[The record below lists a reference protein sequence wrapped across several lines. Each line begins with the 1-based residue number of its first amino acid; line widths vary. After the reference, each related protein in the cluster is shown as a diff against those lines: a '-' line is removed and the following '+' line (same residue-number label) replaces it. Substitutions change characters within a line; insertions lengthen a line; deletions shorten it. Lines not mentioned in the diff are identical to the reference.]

1 MANNKP
7 MYAGGEMTRQQFT
20 DLLQEELDKSF
31 PDEQSGFQL
40 SSSDIDAVQE
50 ALMKI
55 CCDAS
60 SAIGGGNPYEL

>member
-7 MYAGGEMTRQQFT
+7 MYAGGGMTRQHFI
-20 DLLQEELDKSF
+20 DRLQDELDKSF

-40 SSSDIDAVQE
+40 SPDDIDAVQN
-50 ALMKI
+50 ALMKV

-60 SAIGGGNPYEL
+60 SEIGGGNPYEL